1 MAELIFDGF
10 LAAVLLFFLI
20 FGLRIP
26 AISSAGDFV
35 EASGFPV
42 IFSAIALILLAADM
56 VRLVRK
62 VASDRRAGQGQ
73 AESEFDL
80 SKAYRVAIILAMTV
94 LYIAAVKY
102 AGFVLLSVGY
112 TFAALNLLGSKKQGF
127 NLIFAAASVL
137 VLTLIFGRFFGIAL
151 PRGGGMLRTLSF
163 YLY

>member
-1 MAELIFDGF
+1 MAELIFDGV

-20 FGLRIP
+20 FGLQIP
-26 AISSAGDFV
+26 ALSSAGDLV

-42 IFSAIALILLAADM
+42 IFSAIALLLLAADM

-62 VASDRRAGQGQ
+62 LILDRRGGGQPEEG
-73 AESEFDL
+73 EFDL
-80 SKAYRVAIILAMTV
+80 SKAYKVAIILAMTV

-112 TFAALNLLGSKKQGF
+112 TLTSLNLLGSKKQGF
-127 NLIFAAASVL
+127 NVVFSVVSVL

-151 PRGGGMLRTLSF
+151 PRGGGILRTLSF